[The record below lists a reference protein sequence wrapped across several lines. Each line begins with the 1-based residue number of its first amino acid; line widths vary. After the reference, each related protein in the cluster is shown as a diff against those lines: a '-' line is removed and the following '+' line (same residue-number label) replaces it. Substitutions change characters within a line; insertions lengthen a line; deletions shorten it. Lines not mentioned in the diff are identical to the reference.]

1 MPSLRLDPELRN
13 VATARDFVAQSVEG
27 RVADMDDVLVMVSE
41 LVTNVVRHTGSEVTL
56 TVRVGPPVRIE
67 VHDGEAATEA
77 FREIIQTAPSPQL
90 TVDTGRGL
98 SIVHALAE
106 RIGLDD
112 DPDGGKVVWFEV

>member
-1 MPSLRLDPELRN
+1 M
-13 VATARDFVAQSVEG
+13 
-27 RVADMDDVLVMVSE
+27 
-41 LVTNVVRHTGSEVTL
+41 TL

-77 FREIIQTAPSPQL
+77 FREIIQTAAPPQL
-90 TVDTGRGL
+90 TMDTGRGM